1 MSQILVVDD
10 QASNRDVLAT
20 LLGYYGHSVFEAS
33 DGVEGLSVAAREQPD
48 LIISDVLMPTMDGYE
63 FVRRL
68 RQDPKLAG
76 RPVVFYTAYYL
87 EREAL
92 ALAEKCGVSYVL
104 RKPCEPS
111 EVLSVIEGALGI
123 PPRHAELPEEIAKEH
138 LELITTRLSKTA
150 EELARANLRLE
161 ALIEAGQKLAT
172 ELHPPSLVDQY
183 AAVAR
188 QIIGVDLCVIG
199 ILDKEGR
206 DWTHVAASGLPD
218 EAAGELH
225 SRWKPDTN
233 SPHLDFCAEGHLG
246 VAVRTPK
253 HFFGWLCAAGKLGG
267 GSFSED
273 DERLARTLAAQLA
286 VAYENAQLYSQVKK
300 HAAELEER
308 VRERTRDLEAAK
320 SELESFTFAVS
331 HDLRTPLHHLN
342 GFSFL
347 LEERFGPK
355 LEPDATELVRRIH
368 RTSRE
373 MADLVQSLLEL
384 SRISK
389 QDIHFEDVPLNA
401 VLEEALRDARA
412 VAGERTIDW
421 RLHPLPEVRGSWTL
435 LKQVFA
441 NLLSNAV
448 KFTVHSEAPVIEV
461 GVITAE
467 SDPVIYIRD
476 NGAGFDPQYADR
488 LFTVFQRL
496 HRQNEFPGTGAGL
509 AIVQRI
515 VKRHGGRIWAESA
528 PGQGATFYFTLGASV
543 GS

>member
-1 MSQILVVDD
+1 M
-10 QASNRDVLAT
+10 
-20 LLGYYGHSVFEAS
+20 
-33 DGVEGLSVAAREQPD
+33 
-48 LIISDVLMPTMDGYE
+48 
-63 FVRRL
+63 
-68 RQDPKLAG
+68 
-76 RPVVFYTAYYL
+76 
-87 EREAL
+87 
-92 ALAEKCGVSYVL
+92 
-104 RKPCEPS
+104 
-111 EVLSVIEGALGI
+111 
-123 PPRHAELPEEIAKEH
+123 
-138 LELITTRLSKTA
+138 
-150 EELARANLRLE
+150 
-161 ALIEAGQKLAT
+161 
-172 ELHPPSLVDQY
+172 
-183 AAVAR
+183 
-188 QIIGVDLCVIG
+188 
-199 ILDKEGR
+199 
-206 DWTHVAASGLPD
+206 
-218 EAAGELH
+218 
-225 SRWKPDTN
+225 
-233 SPHLDFCAEGHLG
+233 
-246 VAVRTPK
+246 
-253 HFFGWLCAAGKLGG
+253 GG

-401 VLEEALRDARA
+401 VLEDALKDARA